1 MVKVE
6 AVTETTVVIKG
17 FKLEL
22 TAAQLL
28 YIVAVIGSTVVS
40 GSIPRESEGL
50 YDALL
55 APLEREG
62 LVVNAWDIPW
72 DIPEGETTNK
82 DGVPYASTLFEH
94 LGLKQFI
101 RE

>member
-6 AVTETTVVIKG
+6 AITETTVVVKG

-28 YIVAVIGSTVVS
+28 YIVAVIGATVVS

-55 APLEREG
+55 EPLEREG
-62 LVVNAWDIPW
+62 LVVSSW

-82 DGVPYASTLFEH
+82 DGVPFANTLFEH